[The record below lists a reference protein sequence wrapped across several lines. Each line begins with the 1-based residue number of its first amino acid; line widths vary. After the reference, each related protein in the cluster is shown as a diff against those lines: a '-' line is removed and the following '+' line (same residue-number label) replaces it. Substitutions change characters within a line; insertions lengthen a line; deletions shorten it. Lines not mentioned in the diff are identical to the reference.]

1 MTCIYSATSWLLPST
16 AVGLQIML
24 RVCQSCD
31 VYVSMLLHVQ
41 GAFFH
46 CSAQISV
53 LKRKTLFNQ
62 RGSLYIENFMEQN
75 LGLAAHHFSFW
86 YWKLGGTVKKSTLYL
101 SQKLYVFFWD
111 DFLLFCISFAPSIH
125 CYWSLN
131 QLLILGNQR
140 GSQDEG
146 LPLFSSIE
154 LWYKIHII
162 LHRHRDCKTLRGRN
176 WKRKKG
182 GKSYQ
187 RSGGLTVFLRIFFL
201 F

>member
-1 MTCIYSATSWLLPST
+1 MTCIYSATSWHLPPT
-16 AVGLQIML
+16 VVGLQFKL
-24 RVCQSCD
+24 RVLVKALTCMCQCCD
-31 VYVSMLLHVQ
+31 M
-41 GAFFH
+41 
-46 CSAQISV
+46 
-53 LKRKTLFNQ
+53 
-62 RGSLYIENFMEQN
+62 
-75 LGLAAHHFSFW
+75 
-86 YWKLGGTVKKSTLYL
+86 YL

-176 WKRKKG
+176 WKGKKG

-187 RSGGLTVFLRIFFL
+187 RSGGLTVFCGFFFCFRWTYTRTAEFSRDPINISKSFCRWML
-201 F
+201 WCL